1 MKWHEM
7 SVLEKIAFV
16 ITSLSVLGTL
26 VVIQCTVFGVLPDFY
41 ETPLFSASVGT
52 SWLGLGILNWKKQRT
67 WAIFNLV
74 IALLSYVAILFRFV
88 F

>member
-7 SVLEKIAFV
+7 SVLEKIVFV

-26 VVIQCTVFGVLPDFY
+26 VVIQCTVFGVFPGLIEPPLPRIFLL
-41 ETPLFSASVGT
+41 TA
-52 SWLGLGILNWKKQRT
+52 WLGEAMLKWKKHRA
-67 WAIFNLV
+67 WAIHNLV
-74 IALLSYVAILFRFV
+74 VALLGYVIILFCFV